1 MSMVFTR
8 EHQLTVLFLKEERL
22 EVFTKALNEV
32 ANELNLKIK
41 GFEHRNNQ
49 VKFLLCGSSD
59 VIQLFLDG
67 FALQWHVREMGVSK
81 FARVMEIS
89 DDEAKEWY
97 EQIGKYQGIVM
108 GKSSFESQMVSKFM
122 KIQDI
127 AKLEYLK
134 KHFMDTIEELIQ
146 TRIDTLE
153 GKEDDF
159 TLYFKRQAEKQELL
173 NLLEGNPGTMDEKIK
188 DRIIQFLQNS

>member
-22 EVFTKALNEV
+22 EVFTKELNVV

-59 VIQLFLDG
+59 GIQLFLDD
-67 FALQWHVREMGVSK
+67 FALQWKVREMGVSE

-89 DDEAKEWY
+89 DEEAKEWY
-97 EQIGKYQGIVM
+97 VLNGKYQSIVM

-122 KIQDI
+122 KVQDVI
-127 AKLEYLK
+127 KLEYLK
-134 KHFMDTIEELIQ
+134 NHFMDTLEELIQ

-159 TLYFKRQAEKQELL
+159 SLYFKRQSEKQELL
-173 NLLEGNPGTMDEKIK
+173 NLLEGDSEPLDVQTKE
-188 DRIIQFLQNS
+188 RIIQFLQNS